1 MLDITI
7 TPGTYVVAVSGGVD
21 SVALLDMLAQ
31 LPGFNFVVAHVDHG
45 IRENSGSDR
54 SFVEN
59 LAKNYRLPFYFTELH
74 LGENVSEEVAR
85 KARYDFLHKIQNEQ
99 GANAIITAHHQD
111 DLLETIV
118 LNILRGTKRKG
129 ITALKNREGLLRPLL
144 ETPKKQLYD
153 YAKTHKLVWQEDP
166 TNLDTKYSRN
176 WIRHRLIPKLSE
188 HQRAELLSKHRDFEK
203 LNNEIDEL
211 IENSFFEPTIT
222 NHLNRVNFIA
232 LPHDVATE
240 VCAMWLRK
248 NNYSNFDRGIIEK
261 LTINLKSL
269 QVGKQVSI
277 AGASIKISKDFFIFN
292 SSKKLQSPV

>member
-1 MLDITI
+1 MLDSKIA
-7 TPGTYVVAVSGGVD
+7 PGAYVVAVSGGVD
-21 SVALLDMLAQ
+21 SVVLLDMLVK
-31 LPGFNFVVAHVDHG
+31 LPGLNLIVTHVDHG
-45 IRENSGSDR
+45 IREESTEDR
-54 SFVEN
+54 KFVEH
-59 LAKNYRLPFYFTELH
+59 LAKSYQLPFYFTELN
-74 LGENVSEEVAR
+74 LGEKASEEVAR

-144 ETPKKQLYD
+144 DTPKKQLYD
-153 YAKTHKLVWQEDP
+153 YAKTHQLAWREDP

-188 HQRAELLSKHRDFEK
+188 HQRGELLSKHIEFEK
-203 LNNEIDEL
+203 LNKEIDGL

-222 NHLNRVNFIA
+222 NQLNRGNFIA
-232 LPHDVATE
+232 LPHDVATD

-248 NNYSNFDRGIIEK
+248 NNYTDFDRRIIEK
-261 LTINLKSL
+261 LTVDMKRLR
-269 QVGKQVSI
+269 VGKMVHVS
-277 AGASIKISKDFFIFN
+277 GASIIIGTDFYIFN
-292 SSKKLQSPV
+292 SSQKLQSPV